1 MEQLNRLAAYFN
13 ERDRRR
19 LDAKTRES
27 DSGFPE
33 MSEEEIRLTCLENN
47 GYETPELND
56 KLYLHF

>member
-47 GYETPELND
+47 GYETP
-56 KLYLHF
+56 